1 MAIGCSVK
9 AVQFTFCLNI
19 FFLGMGAA
27 LFGPLVEKHIKIAS
41 IVSATML
48 SLGLVVG
55 GLGCTLQSLTLIYIG
70 CGVMCGIAEGCGY
83 ITPNKNMILWFPSSH
98 HKGILSAI
106 SIFMFGLGSALCSWL
121 FGVLFPML
129 GIAGTLYSLA
139 IIYTLPSFLSAFII
153 DKPKYAKLK
162 IQKEKRNNFSYV
174 EKLKDPFFRYMW
186 LFMFLNISMGL
197 ILIGSCAN
205 ILSQSGLSSGMII
218 TVMML
223 CGVFN
228 GVGRLVF
235 PSIADVLKNRIN
247 ILPITI
253 LFEIFLVTIGM
264 SNTILIPLAI
274 ILLHAGYGSAFANLP
289 GVLTAHYGKN
299 TLSQTHGF
307 CLTSWGIASLMAYL
321 CMSLVM
327 VYIPGLYSIL
337 GVVLTGYIINFF
349 ITKKISKYHGQKS
362 E

>member
-1 MAIGCSVK
+1 
-9 AVQFTFCLNI
+9 
-19 FFLGMGAA
+19 
-27 LFGPLVEKHIKIAS
+27 
-41 IVSATML
+41 
-48 SLGLVVG
+48 
-55 GLGCTLQSLTLIYIG
+55 
-70 CGVMCGIAEGCGY
+70 
-83 ITPNKNMILWFPSSH
+83 
-98 HKGILSAI
+98 
-106 SIFMFGLGSALCSWL
+106 
-121 FGVLFPML
+121 
-129 GIAGTLYSLA
+129 
-139 IIYTLPSFLSAFII
+139 
-153 DKPKYAKLK
+153 
-162 IQKEKRNNFSYV
+162 
-174 EKLKDPFFRYMW
+174 
-186 LFMFLNISMGL
+186 
-197 ILIGSCAN
+197 
-205 ILSQSGLSSGMII
+205 
-218 TVMML
+218 
-223 CGVFN
+223 
-228 GVGRLVF
+228 
-235 PSIADVLKNRIN
+235 VLKNRIN

-264 SNTILIPLAI
+264 SNTVLIPFAI